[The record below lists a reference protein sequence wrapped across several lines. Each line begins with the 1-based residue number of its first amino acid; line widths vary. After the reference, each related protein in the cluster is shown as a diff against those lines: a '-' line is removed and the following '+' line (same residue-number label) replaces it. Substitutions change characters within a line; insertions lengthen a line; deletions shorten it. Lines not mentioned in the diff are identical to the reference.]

1 MSDNTQLPKTQWE
14 LSAGSEKNFNRGSII
29 SRKSD
34 TVKDFTVTIRDIDF
48 AVKYYLQHII
58 KPRIVENG
66 NVVEVPILY
75 ASPERWKSVQMDGYW
90 RDEKDKIILPVIV
103 FKRNTISKD
112 ESYALDKLDANKPVH
127 FYPFQKKWSQF
138 NRYDNFSI
146 QYGIKP
152 VSEYYSVVVP
162 DYVTM
167 TYEFMIMTET
177 VDQMNKIVE
186 AIVYSEGSYWG
197 EPERFKFRT
206 KIQSYNTNIETGAN
220 TQRTV
225 KTTFNLELNGYL
237 VPDSINK
244 QLTLATGNF
253 QKAFSIKKVF
263 FGLQTELPLNLLES
277 KGNTDPSSNSYMN
290 DEYVD
295 DYFI

>member
-1 MSDNTQLPKTQWE
+1 
-14 LSAGSEKNFNRGSII
+14 
-29 SRKSD
+29 
-34 TVKDFTVTIRDIDF
+34 
-48 AVKYYLQHII
+48 
-58 KPRIVENG
+58 
-66 NVVEVPILY
+66 
-75 ASPERWKSVQMDGYW
+75 MDGYW

-177 VDQMNKIVE
+177 VDLTYPFKTSGCNFSATDIIIFLSIVT
-186 AIVYSEGSYWG
+186 
-197 EPERFKFRT
+197 FKGFPL
-206 KIQSYNTNIETGAN
+206 S
-220 TQRTV
+220 
-225 KTTFNLELNGYL
+225 FN
-237 VPDSINK
+237 VVCS
-244 QLTLATGNF
+244 
-253 QKAFSIKKVF
+253 S
-263 FGLQTELPLNLLES
+263 FGR
-277 KGNTDPSSNSYMN
+277 
-290 DEYVD
+290 
-295 DYFI
+295 